1 MITVARSVHQK
12 EKRNSEIKNEIFA
25 SEAKQELKVSFI
37 C

>member
-1 MITVARSVHQK
+1 MITVTRSVHQK

-25 SEAKQELKVSFI
+25 SEAKQELKVCFI